1 MELASRNEETIAL
14 MCGMYVSYASNETT
28 DGPDNASL
36 LFCRH
41 IPGGEGVPTHHLPFV
56 IRTPRSRGGCRP
68 AMSAQPVQGPVAGRA
83 PDVWRGARLCRGRHG
98 VSGPLGLWTSGPLG
112 VSAALQ
118 NDAWD
123 AYRGAEIEIEVVM
136 VMEIEVEMVIE
147 MVKVM
152 EMEMVKVKVGRGT

>member
-41 IPGGEGVPTHHLPFV
+41 LVGKGCPHTTCHSSYAPLDDAVGAVRQCLHSLC
-56 IRTPRSRGGCRP
+56 RARSRDGRLTCGEVRGCVEDDTGFR
-68 AMSAQPVQGPVAGRA
+68 
-83 PDVWRGARLCRGRHG
+83 D
-98 VSGPLGLWTSGPLG
+98 LWASGPLG

-136 VMEIEVEMVIE
+136 VMEIEVEMEIE
-147 MVKVM
+147 MV
-152 EMEMVKVKVGRGT
+152 

>member
-41 IPGGEGVPTHHLPFV
+41 RLVGKGCPHTTCHSSYAPLDDAVGAVRQCLHSLC
-56 IRTPRSRGGCRP
+56 RARSRDGRLTCGEVRGCVEDDTGFRDIW
-68 AMSAQPVQGPVAGRA
+68 A
-83 PDVWRGARLCRGRHG
+83 
-98 VSGPLGLWTSGPLG
+98 SGPLG

-123 AYRGAEIEIEVVM
+123 AYRGAEIEIEVEM
-136 VMEIEVEMVIE
+136 VMEIE
-147 MVKVM
+147 MVKVMEM

>member
-41 IPGGEGVPTHHLPFV
+41 LVGKGCPHTTCHSSYAPLDDAVGAVRQCLHSLC
-56 IRTPRSRGGCRP
+56 RARSRDGRLTCGEVRGCVEDDTGFR
-68 AMSAQPVQGPVAGRA
+68 
-83 PDVWRGARLCRGRHG
+83 D
-98 VSGPLGLWTSGPLG
+98 LWASGPLG

-123 AYRGAEIEIEVVM
+123 A
-136 VMEIEVEMVIE
+136 
-147 MVKVM
+147 
-152 EMEMVKVKVGRGT
+152 

>member
-28 DGPDNASL
+28 DGPDNASFL
-36 LFCRH
+36 CRH
-41 IPGGEGVPTHHLPFV
+41 RFLVGKGCPHTTCHSSYAPLDDAVGAVRQCLHSLC
-56 IRTPRSRGGCRP
+56 RARSRDGRLTCGEVRGCVEDDTGFR
-68 AMSAQPVQGPVAGRA
+68 
-83 PDVWRGARLCRGRHG
+83 D
-98 VSGPLGLWTSGPLG
+98 LWTSGPLG

-123 AYRGAEIEIEVVM
+123 AYRGAEIEIEVEM

-152 EMEMVKVKVGRGT
+152 EIEIEMVKVGRGT

>member
-1 MELASRNEETIAL
+1 

-41 IPGGEGVPTHHLPFV
+41 RLVGKGCPHTTCHSSYAPLDDAVGAVRQCLHSLC
-56 IRTPRSRGGCRP
+56 RARSRDGRLTCGEVRGCVEDDTGFR
-68 AMSAQPVQGPVAGRA
+68 
-83 PDVWRGARLCRGRHG
+83 D
-98 VSGPLGLWTSGPLG
+98 LWASGPLG
-112 VSAALQ
+112 VSAALL

-123 AYRGAEIEIEVVM
+123 AYRGAEIEIEIEVEMVIEIEVEM

-147 MVKVM
+147 IEVEMVMEIEMVK
-152 EMEMVKVKVGRGT
+152 VKVKVGRGT